1 MTKKR
6 ARRARPA
13 VRETTPVF
21 SVGDLVVAALR
32 EEGPGSETVPGA
44 DVGIIVDVRE
54 SSGPMSGYIPYG
66 YLVQWPC
73 GKIASY
79 SSTALLGVKSDSYT
93 Q

>member
-6 ARRARPA
+6 ERQIQSATK
-13 VRETTPVF
+13 VSTPVF
-21 SVGDLVVAALR
+21 DVGDLVVAALR

-79 SSTALLGVKSDSYT
+79 SSTALLGVKTDARGS
-93 Q
+93 